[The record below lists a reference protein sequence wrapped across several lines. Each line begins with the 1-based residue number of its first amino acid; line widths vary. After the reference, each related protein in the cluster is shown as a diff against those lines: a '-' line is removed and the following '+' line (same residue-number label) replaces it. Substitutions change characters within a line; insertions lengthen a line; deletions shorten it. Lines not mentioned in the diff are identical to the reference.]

1 MSLNIQPNII
11 EQLKQAIEAYDGPL
25 PAIGDSIQEVWFR
38 NAVKQLIELERQDRI
53 DALNADP
60 ENKLKKIKAVVSS
73 SPIIIPYG
81 MRQA

>member
-1 MSLNIQPNII
+1 MSHNIQANII
-11 EQLKQAIEAYDGPL
+11 DKLRQAIEAYDGPL

-38 NAVKQLIELERQDRI
+38 NAVKQLRELERQKRI
-53 DALNADP
+53 DAINADP
-60 ENKLKKIKAVVSS
+60 ENKLRKIKAVISC